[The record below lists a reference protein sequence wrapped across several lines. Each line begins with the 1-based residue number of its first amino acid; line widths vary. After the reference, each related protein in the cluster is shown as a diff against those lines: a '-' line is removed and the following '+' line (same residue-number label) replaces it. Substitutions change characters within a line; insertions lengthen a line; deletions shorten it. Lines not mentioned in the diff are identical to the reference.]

1 MRAKIFKNVQE
12 IISEQ
17 MNYSPEKVTLNSELG
32 YDLDIVSLDKVE
44 LFTNIEAAY
53 HIQIE
58 DEAADNVETVQDLVD
73 LIEAKIS

>member
-32 YDLDIVSLDKVE
+32 YDFDIVSLDKVE

>member
-12 IISEQ
+12 IISKQ